1 MLKVGVKKEM
11 MFFSRSFRLLG
22 VIIASV
28 AFAILSPLLMNLSY
42 NMMSGLMDEVA
53 EETPISANSSENEAS
68 VSVDGAMN
76 VSVDITG
83 ENPLGVLG
91 DMFSDDEMMAKMG
104 VLSSVGDLTNTLLLI
119 FMIVTMYSAGGEL
132 KKRSMIIPQ
141 NAGLTPKLYLLPKF
155 LIYPLVAAALA
166 FVGVWISFGTTA
178 LMFKTAAVPVGD
190 LALVALLAAV
200 FNAFMITLYFTLGI
214 CTKKAGVS
222 VVIMYGG
229 NAILTTLFQ
238 ALGANKFHPFTL
250 IAQCQEIITSGEKD
264 MANLWGSIGVTVL
277 LILLCYFVTLFV
289 VSAGR
294 IDNRGK
300 EEMEL

>member
-1 MLKVGVKKEM
+1 MLKVGIKKEM
-11 MFFSRSFRLLG
+11 MFFSRSFRLMG
-22 VIIASV
+22 VLIASV
-28 AFAILSPLLMNLSY
+28 AFAILSPLLMNLSF
-42 NMMSGLMDEVA
+42 NMMSGLMDSMEDVPDA
-53 EETPISANSSENEAS
+53 SIEEDIDISVGG
-68 VSVDGAMN
+68 VS
-76 VSVDITG
+76 G
-83 ENPLGVLG
+83 EDLFGELG
-91 DMFSDDEMMAKMG
+91 DMFTDKEIMAKMG

-119 FMIVTMYSAGGEL
+119 FMLVTMYSAGGEL

-155 LIYPLVAAALA
+155 LIYPLAAAALA
-166 FVGVWISFGTTA
+166 FVGVWVSFGTTA
-178 LMFKTAAVPVGD
+178 LMFQTAAVSVGD

-214 CTKKAGVS
+214 CTKKAGIS

-238 ALGANKFHPFTL
+238 ALGATKFHPFTL
-250 IAQCQEIITSGEKD
+250 VSQCQNILTNGEIDT
-264 MANLWGSIGVTVL
+264 ANLWGSIGVTLL

-289 VSAGR
+289 VSAAR

>member
-1 MLKVGVKKEM
+1 MLKVGIKKEM
-11 MFFSRSFRLLG
+11 MFFSRSFRLMG
-22 VIIASV
+22 VLIASV
-28 AFAILSPLLMNLSY
+28 AFAILSPLLMNLSF
-42 NMMSGLMDEVA
+42 NMMSGLMGSMEDVPDA
-53 EETPISANSSENEAS
+53 SIEEDIDISVGG
-68 VSVDGAMN
+68 VS
-76 VSVDITG
+76 G
-83 ENPLGVLG
+83 EDLFGELG
-91 DMFSDDEMMAKMG
+91 DMFTDKEIMAKMG

-119 FMIVTMYSAGGEL
+119 FMLVTMYSAGGEL

-155 LIYPLVAAALA
+155 LIYPLAAAVLA
-166 FVGVWISFGTTA
+166 FVGVWVSFGTTA
-178 LMFKTAAVPVGD
+178 LMFQTAAVPVGE

-214 CTKKAGVS
+214 CTKKAGIS

-238 ALGANKFHPFTL
+238 ALGATKFHPFTL
-250 IAQCQEIITSGEKD
+250 VSQCQNILTDGEIDT
-264 MANLWGSIGVTVL
+264 ANLWGSIGVSLL
-277 LILLCYFVTLFV
+277 LIFLCYFVTLFV
-289 VSAGR
+289 VSAAR